1 MTEHESAP
9 QQDATLVPVAPKASF
24 GAAVVESPTTPVGPG
39 LHPEKIVPGFAKLS
53 RLPDAPQVHPSH
65 AVDRTGT
72 GSAPVPAPV
81 QTPPAVTSQVV
92 GPPPASPFLSA
103 SDCDEADDTTV
114 VMNRPAPLI
123 PWLLTT
129 DTDETYVLAPLT
141 LVGRKP
147 NPRSAYPRAALLRLA
162 DPDKLLSRVHAVID
176 YNEDG
181 ICLTDLGSTNG
192 TALITA
198 QGTAY
203 CEPNVRYLLDEV
215 LAIDF
220 GGARCT
226 LRRADR

>member
-1 MTEHESAP
+1 MTQHPSAP
-9 QQDATLVPVAPKASF
+9 EQDEILVPVAPKASF

-39 LHPEKIVPGFAKLS
+39 LHPEKIVPSFAKLS
-53 RLPDAPQVHPSH
+53 PLPDAPQVHPSH
-65 AVDRTGT
+65 ASQHTGT
-72 GSAPVPAPV
+72 ISAAVPAAL
-81 QTPPAVTSQVV
+81 QTPPAVTNQVV
-92 GPPPASPFLSA
+92 GPAPGTSYLEAT
-103 SDCDEADDTTV
+103 DCDTTDETTV
-114 VMNRPAPLI
+114 IMNRPAPLI

-198 QGTAY
+198 QGTAF
-203 CEPNVRYLLDEV
+203 CEPHVRYLLDEV